1 MNDVEKD
8 QLVDQGSNDILGG
21 ISDEKDQMID
31 SIAEAI
37 LNRILDDE
45 RIKALTFSKEFDK
58 DSRKNKDH
66 MPRYDAQAK
75 IQNNTNQSI
84 LLRDLVPD
92 SNSVLAPVKTDS

>member
-66 MPRYDAQAK
+66 MMCAEIAGDFH
-75 IQNNTNQSI
+75 
-84 LLRDLVPD
+84 LGD
-92 SNSVLAPVKTDS
+92 SRQPTYKNSLPFDSVS

>member
-8 QLVDQGSNDILGG
+8 QLVDQDDQDSNDILGG

-66 MPRYDAQAK
+66 MPSMMLK
-75 IQNNTNQSI
+75 LKFKTI
-84 LLRDLVPD
+84 LIK
-92 SNSVLAPVKTDS
+92 AFY

>member
-1 MNDVEKD
+1 
-8 QLVDQGSNDILGG
+8 
-21 ISDEKDQMID
+21 MID

-92 SNSVLAPVKTDS
+92 SNRLLVASIKRYKWAKEYLDIRSLAKVKNCLY